1 MKTPIKKDE
10 LEEYYIFA
18 VHWLSDFDFFENE
31 LNFFGKILQNNI
43 IFSTQ
48 DQYLGYH
55 LEYQVKLNEI
65 KTDERIIRNSIL
77 DHMKQ
82 LVQLFKN
89 STPDRTQEI
98 KDAHE
103 VLRGKVANFVT
114 RYRLYKDQLYAI
126 AKQSTETLT
135 SDIISKS

>member
-31 LNFFGKILQNNI
+31 LSFFGKILQNNI

-55 LEYQVKLNEI
+55 LQYQVKLNEI

-82 LVQLFKN
+82 LVQSFKN
-89 STPDRTQEI
+89 FTPERKQEI
-98 KDAHE
+98 KDAQE
-103 VLRGKVANFVT
+103 VLRSKVANFVN

-135 SDIISKS
+135 SDIISNS